1 MPPTAISRIEERT
14 PPAATPVPA
23 EVSLTPTEEEPR
35 SAAQLQADYLRTT
48 DTGER
53 IEAIYRLGEAAPAEA
68 AQAFLQLFQIEA
80 EEQLKLEI
88 LSSAD
93 SIEGQTEPKLAL
105 ISVALRRPQPA
116 DVRQAAIENL
126 TGIDDR
132 RAIAT
137 WQTLLNDRD
146 PEVAE
151 TAREQ
156 ILRLQELEAL

>member
-1 MPPTAISRIEERT
+1 MTTRIERRT
-14 PPAATPVPA
+14 PPVATPAPVEAQPA
-23 EVSLTPTEEEPR
+23 PPEEEPR
-35 SAAQLQADYLRTT
+35 TAAQLQADYLRTA

-53 IEAIYRLGEAAPAEA
+53 IEAIYRLGETAPAEA
-68 AQAFLQLFQIEA
+68 ARTFLRLFQVEA
-80 EEQLKLEI
+80 AEQLKLEI
-88 LSSAD
+88 LSTVDA
-93 SIEGQTEPKLAL
+93 IEGQTEPKLAL
-105 ISVALRRPQPA
+105 IAVALRTTQPA

-156 ILRLQELEAL
+156 ILRLQELETP

>member
-1 MPPTAISRIEERT
+1 MTLRLITTIFFIW
-14 PPAATPVPA
+14 VLLI
-23 EVSLTPTEEEPR
+23 LTP
-35 SAAQLQADYLRTT
+35 D
-48 DTGER
+48 
-53 IEAIYRLGEAAPAEA
+53 RLA
-68 AQAFLQLFQIEA
+68 
-80 EEQLKLEI
+80 QLKLEI
-88 LSSAD
+88 LSTVDA
-93 SIEGQTEPKLAL
+93 IEGQTEPKLAL
-105 ISVALRRPQPA
+105 IAVALRTTQPA

-156 ILRLQELEAL
+156 ILRLQELETP